1 MEHTVG
7 LSPSLERDLLSLA
20 SELGEADSTGLVSR
34 LHAFIEM
41 YLRERFPEIG
51 PRDTFPELLRAV
63 SPLLGP
69 PGGGQT
75 RTIGLLI
82 QEHEVLRPLGAGKGK
97 IDREEALAARHNFL
111 RFCALCGIESRALE
125 DFARPLREW
134 NERRLPPGEGS
145 ERERLQSEIL
155 DSQAGNGKLLSRS
168 AEWAKD
174 KQRLAEL
181 DGEAL
186 RLRAERERLQ
196 ARGEPGKKRAAA
208 LAGELEECDRQRG
221 LLAQR
226 LETYREL
233 DTYVQN
239 VSRFSL

>member
-69 PGGGQT
+69 PGG
-75 RTIGLLI
+75 
-82 QEHEVLRPLGAGKGK
+82 GKGK